1 MYDYLIVGAGLYGS
15 TCAYELNKRGYK
27 VLVIDKREHI
37 GGNIYTKNI
46 DNINVHVYGPHIFH
60 TNKKEIWDYVNQ
72 FAKFNHYINAP
83 LAIYKSEVYNLP
95 FNMNTFS
102 RLWSDVV
109 TPDDAKRHID
119 EEVAKCNI
127 KKPKNLEETAISLVG
142 TTIYE
147 KLIKGYTAK
156 QWGSECKDLPSFIIQ
171 RIPVRFIYNNNYFD
185 DYYQGIPIG
194 GYTQIIE
201 RMLEEV
207 EVRLNTNFLSERDK
221 YQGLAKNIIYT
232 GPIDEYYDFMY
243 GKLDFRSLRFEMKKL
258 DVSNFQGCGVV
269 NYTDQSVPY
278 TRIIEHKHFEPEKEL
293 KNTIISYEYPL
304 DTNKTNE
311 PYYPIN
317 NDRNN
322 YLYAQYLELASS
334 ETNVF
339 FGGRLGNYKYF
350 DMDDTISEALDFISK
365 IQ

>member
-15 TCAYELNKRGYK
+15 TCAYELKKRGYK
-27 VLVIDKREHI
+27 VLVIEKRDHI

-102 RLWSDVV
+102 RLWPDVI
-109 TPDDAKRHID
+109 TPEDAKRHIS
-119 EEVAKCNI
+119 EEVNKCNI
-127 KKPKNLEETAISLVG
+127 KKPLNLEETAISLVG

-156 QWGSECKDLPSFIIQ
+156 QWGRECKDLPSFIIQ
-171 RIPVRFIYNNNYFD
+171 RIPVRFVYNNNYFD

-194 GYTQIIE
+194 GYTQIIGK
-201 RMLEEV
+201 MLEGI
-207 EVRLNTNFLSERDK
+207 EVRLSTNFLSDRDK
-221 YQGLAKNIIYT
+221 YESIAKKIIYT
-232 GPIDEYYDFMY
+232 GPIDEYYNYLY
-243 GKLDFRSLRFEMKKL
+243 GKLDFRSLRFEMKRL
-258 DVSNFQGCGVV
+258 DVQNFQGCGVV
-269 NYTDQSVPY
+269 NYTEQSIPY
-278 TRIIEHKHFEPEKEL
+278 TRIIEHKHFEPENHTS
-293 KNTIISYEYPL
+293 NTIISYEYPL

-334 ETNVF
+334 EVKVF

-350 DMDDTISEALDFISK
+350 DMDDTIREALDFIAK
-365 IQ
+365 IK

>member
-27 VLVIDKREHI
+27 VLVIDKRDHI

-83 LAIYKSEVYNLP
+83 LAIYKNEVYNLP

-156 QWGSECKDLPSFIIQ
+156 QWGRECKDLPSFIIQ

-194 GYTQIIE
+194 GYTQIVE
-201 RMLEEV
+201 KMLDNV

-221 YQGLAKNIIYT
+221 YQALAKNIIYT
-232 GPIDEYYDFMY
+232 GPIDEYYDFIY
-243 GKLDFRSLRFEMKKL
+243 GKLDFRSLRFEIKKL

-350 DMDDTISEALDFISK
+350 DMDDTIFEALDFISK
-365 IQ
+365 IK